1 MEEATSELKEKE
13 MTTDHNHAGDG
24 HHAETAAAHG
34 DAHGDAHAAPA
45 EGNVFQQLLGAL
57 GDHHTFTL
65 FNDLTLTELPVILY
79 DNEEGVQ
86 FFPGVSNMT
95 GYKMDHHTHKIVSA
109 KNKDASVMDFSV
121 TNYVVFEWLAMI
133 IALLFFIPA
142 GLRAKKNAG
151 KAPKGI
157 HNMMETLVVFLRD
170 EVVVPNV
177 NSRAVGYR
185 LLPYFVG
192 LFFFI
197 LFMNLLGLM
206 PGGHTATS
214 SVSITAALAITAY
227 LVINVTQIK
236 ESGLGTYLKHLT
248 GGAPLALA
256 PIMIPIEIISMFV
269 KPFALTIRLMANM
282 TAGHVVLLSLVG
294 LIFYFQSY
302 SVAPISVAFSVF
314 MYFLEL
320 LVAFLQAYIFTIL
333 TAVFTGLGVHSHDEH
348 EHATEH

>member
-1 MEEATSELKEKE
+1 MEELELKES
-13 MTTDHNHAGDG
+13 TTEHGQHAETHAGDA
-24 HHAETAAAHG
+24 HHDAAAE
-34 DAHGDAHAAPA
+34 A
-45 EGNVFQQLLGAL
+45 NVFKQLLGGL

-65 FNDLTLTELPVILY
+65 FNDVQVTELPVILY
-79 DNEEGVQ
+79 DAEDGVQ
-86 FFPGVSNMT
+86 FFSGISSME
-95 GYKMDHHTHKIVSA
+95 GYELSHATHKIE
-109 KNKDASVMDFSV
+109 KNSNPEASVMDFSV
-121 TNYVVFEWLAMI
+121 TNFVVFEWIAMI
-133 IALLFFIPA
+133 LALLFFIPA
-142 GLRAKKNAG
+142 GLRAKKNPN

-157 HNMMETLVVFLRD
+157 HNLVETLVVFLRD
-170 EVVVPNV
+170 EVVVPNIGGK
-177 NSRAVGYR
+177 ALGYR
-185 LLPYFVG
+185 LLPYFVA

-227 LVINVTQIK
+227 IVINITQIK
-236 ESGLGTYLKHLT
+236 ESGIGTYLKHLT

-294 LIFYFQSY
+294 LIFYFKSY
-302 SVAPISVAFSVF
+302 GVAPISVAFSIF
-314 MYFLEL
+314 MYCLEL

-333 TAVFTGLGVHSHDEH
+333 TAVFTGLGVHHHEEH